1 MDYVPASSEN
11 VLCISDIQTLN
22 ATLLMIA
29 LDTFEE
35 IHANHL
41 RMLS

>member
-1 MDYVPASSEN
+1 
-11 VLCISDIQTLN
+11 
-22 ATLLMIA
+22 MIA

-41 RMLS
+41 RMLSWSGDKITSLEIDSPYIEYYN